1 MIISH
6 DWGTTPSERALSF
19 PSDGLIP
26 NPDAV
31 LFRGVRIAAPAERI
45 FRWLCQLRAAPYSY
59 DWLDNGGR
67 RSPRELTPGLENLA
81 VGQSVMRIF
90 TLAAYEPN
98 RHLTIRV
105 KPRTSASRTFGDV
118 AGAYLILPERD
129 GSCRLLVK
137 LLVAYPR
144 GLTGTMM
151 RRFLPWGDLI
161 MMRRQLL
168 NLKKLAEAP
177 PSGAR

>member
-1 MIISH
+1 MTIGH
-6 DWGTTPSERALSF
+6 DWGTTPSERAVAF
-19 PSDGLIP
+19 PCDALLPS
-26 NPDAV
+26 PDAV
-31 LFRGVRIAAPAERI
+31 LFRGVTIAAPAERI

-59 DWLDNGGR
+59 DLLDNGGR
-67 RSPRELTPGLENLA
+67 RSPRDLTPGLDNLA

-90 TLAAYEPN
+90 RLAAYEPN

-105 KPRTSASRTFGDV
+105 KSPTSASRTFGDV
-118 AGAYLILPERD
+118 AGTYLILPAGD
-129 GSCRLLVK
+129 GTCRLLVK

-144 GLTGTMM
+144 GLTGVLV
-151 RRFLPWGDLI
+151 RRFLPFGDLI

>member
-1 MIISH
+1 MTISH
-6 DWGTTPSERALSF
+6 AWGTSPSERALPF
-19 PSDGLIP
+19 LCDALIP

-31 LFRGVRIAAPAERI
+31 LFRGVTIAAPAERI
-45 FRWLCQLRAAPYSY
+45 FRWLCQLRVAPYSY

-67 RSPRELTPGLENLA
+67 RSPRALTPGLENLA

-90 TLAAYEPN
+90 ALAAYEPN
-98 RHLTIRV
+98 RHLTIRI
-105 KPRTSASRTFGDV
+105 KPSTSASRTFGDV
-118 AGAYLILPERD
+118 AGTYLILPAGD
-129 GSCRLLVK
+129 GTSRLLVK

-144 GLTGTMM
+144 GFTGTMM

-168 NLKKLAEAP
+168 NLKTLAETP
-177 PSGAR
+177 PSGDR